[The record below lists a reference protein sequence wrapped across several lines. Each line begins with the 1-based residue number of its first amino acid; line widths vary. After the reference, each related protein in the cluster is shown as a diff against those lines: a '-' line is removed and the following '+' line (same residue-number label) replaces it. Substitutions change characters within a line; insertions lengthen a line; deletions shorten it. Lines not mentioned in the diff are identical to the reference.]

1 MKIANADKLI
11 KHFENVVDVHL
22 FTVPEIIT
30 IIETFSLEIPK
41 ETKMILPRGEAKD
54 VIYTNL
60 ERLMDRNTVGGAS

>member
-22 FTVPEIIT
+22 FTPAQIIT
-30 IIETFSLEIPK
+30 IIETFSLEIP
-41 ETKMILPRGEAKD
+41 EGTKMILPRGEAKD

-60 ERLMDRNTVGGAS
+60 ERIMDRKTVGGAS